1 MEPKKAYASIR
12 KNSIIFQL
20 GHEKQTK
27 KNPVK
32 FFEMSSSTEAVY
44 INNKKKKKH
53 FLKLET
59 IAYIQHPEIKLE
71 SKKEC
76 NEIYYPKQKEPR
88 N

>member
-44 INNKKKKKH
+44 INNKKKKKALPQIRNH
-53 FLKLET
+53 
-59 IAYIQHPEIKLE
+59 
-71 SKKEC
+71 C
-76 NEIYYPKQKEPR
+76 IYSTPR

>member
-1 MEPKKAYASIR
+1 M
-12 KNSIIFQL
+12 KN
-20 GHEKQTK
+20 KQK

-44 INNKKKKKH
+44 INNKKKKKA
-53 FLKLET
+53 LPQIRT

>member
-27 KNPVK
+27 KYPVK

-44 INNKKKKKH
+44 INNQKKKKS
-53 FLKLET
+53 T
-59 IAYIQHPEIKLE
+59 
-71 SKKEC
+71 SS
-76 NEIYYPKQKEPR
+76 N
-88 N
+88 

>member
-1 MEPKKAYASIR
+1 M
-12 KNSIIFQL
+12 KN
-20 GHEKQTK
+20 KQ
-27 KNPVK
+27 KNTQWNFLKWVPLQK
-32 FFEMSSSTEAVY
+32 LSTL
-44 INNKKKKKH
+44 ITKKKKKH